1 VKLLDQALC
10 WRGVLMMMVMV
21 MMMMGGNDE
30 RAGPGHYEH
39 FGVVAASLGA
49 ELDWEGALPRLRL
62 TIQ

>member
-1 VKLLDQALC
+1 
-10 WRGVLMMMVMV
+10 MMMVMV